1 MKEKILIILPRGETI
16 RNFIY
21 SDIVKNLRN
30 NYHVTLS
37 AIKPNEDVWKL
48 LKEESDELIELDQE
62 QFSYSYRLFFEIFDL
77 AHNRYMWS
85 EAAKMRW
92 EMRDVEANTIKKK
105 TIRFFKKNIARLL
118 ANQKTL
124 VFLEKIDVWLTNKE
138 PQVIKHRKY
147 LNEEKFKLVFNTS
160 HSHARIALPL
170 IYAAN
175 AVKIKTAT
183 FLYSWDNLTSQ
194 GRVVPRYDYYFAWNS
209 KIKSDFHTIYP
220 HIQDKQVL
228 VTGTPQFINHFN
240 KDKCLSKSDLYDEL
254 GLKQDEKFFLYS
266 SGMSHHMPHE
276 PYVVERIADI
286 IKEID
291 PSIKLVVRT
300 YAKDRGD
307 VFEALKNKRTDII
320 IPNVDWE
327 KNFQTPLES
336 DQAFFIALMKNC
348 IAGINVA
355 STVSLELCMLNKPA
369 INVGYNPPGKD
380 IYPYNY
386 TRFYNFD
393 HYRPIVESG
402 AVQVAKTEVELKL
415 FLEEAIIFPEQ
426 HSNKRSSLVDIFFEN
441 QLGAVVNENFITN
454 FDKILDEYEG

>member
-21 SDIVKNLRN
+21 SDIVKDLRLKH
-30 NYHVTLS
+30 HVTLY
-37 AIKPNEDVWKL
+37 AVKPNEAVWNL
-48 LKEESDELIELDQE
+48 LREQSDELIELEPE
-62 QFSYSYRLFFEIFDL
+62 QFSYPYRLFFEIFDL

-85 EAAKMRW
+85 EAAKVRW
-92 EMRDVEANTIKKK
+92 EMRDVEADTIRKKAVRFLKK
-105 TIRFFKKNIARLL
+105 TVARVL
-118 ANQKTL
+118 ANQASL
-124 VFLEKIDVWLTNKE
+124 VFLEKIDAWLANRE
-138 PQVIKHRKY
+138 QQIIKHRKY
-147 LNEEKFKLVFNTS
+147 LKAEHFKLVFNTS

-175 AVKIKTAT
+175 QEKIKTAT

-194 GRVVPRYDYYFAWNS
+194 GRVVPRYNYYFAWNS
-209 KIKSDFHTIYP
+209 KIKADFHAIYP
-220 HIQDKQVL
+220 HIKEQQVL

-240 KDKCLSKSDLYDEL
+240 DDKCLTKNDLYLKL
-254 GLKQDEKFFLYS
+254 GLKPEEKYFLYS
-266 SGMSHHMPHE
+266 SGMSHHMPYE

-291 PSIKLVVRT
+291 PNLKLVVRT
-300 YAKDRGD
+300 YAKDKGD
-307 VFEALKNKRTDII
+307 VFDALKNKRKDII

-355 STVSLELCMLNKPA
+355 STISLELCMLNKPT
-369 INVGYNPPGKD
+369 INVGYNPPGKN

-386 TRFYNFD
+386 TRFYSFD
-393 HYRPIVESG
+393 HYKPIVASG
-402 AVQVAKTEVELKL
+402 AVQVAKDEEEMRL
-415 FLEEAIIFPEQ
+415 FLEEAIQNPENL
-426 HSNKRSSLVDIFFEN
+426 SAERSALVDAFFEQ
-441 QLGAVVNENFITN
+441 QLGEIVKNRFCSIFN
-454 FDKILDEYEG
+454 KIIVDYEI